1 MEIKLKNGSSHPDY
15 LVASGHVLCLR
26 TCAANMTAHGG
37 FTWPTAGDVAAP
49 DWKPRAEC
57 GNGLHG
63 LLWGEGDGSL
73 LSWEADARWLV
84 VEVLESEIVNLDG
97 KVKFP
102 RCTVVFCGDRI
113 QATTFLRDHGGEAG
127 ERVVT
132 NGEWTSAEK
141 AYAEARRALL
151 DARGDLRMGTEERRR
166 IERTCEL
173 ARANVEGLCQF
184 APLEAVGC
192 LSPGHDCAAAR
203 KATAARTA
211 AKGRADDDR

>member
-1 MEIKLKNGSSHPDY
+1 M
-15 LVASGHVLCLR
+15 
-26 TCAANMTAHGG
+26 
-37 FTWPTAGDVAAP
+37 PTANTNAATKLDLGNNESATIGVVPQRGEAAGNEEKSMINQEPMVAA
-49 DWKPRAEC
+49 
-57 GNGLHG
+57 
-63 LLWGEGDGSL
+63 
-73 LSWEADARWLV
+73 
-84 VEVLESEIVNLDG
+84 
-97 KVKFP
+97 
-102 RCTVVFCGDRI
+102 
-113 QATTFLRDHGGEAG
+113 EAG